1 MQENVPS
8 GAIQLKKKICIFE
21 KHEKTSGRC
30 IIALIFNVFTL
41 ANIVFFFFCFLIH
54 IAYDG
59 GMEWYVWYSSLIIL
73 VANFIKRDYF
83 FILMPL
89 LY

>member
-1 MQENVPS
+1 MCSHLQ
-8 GAIQLKKKICIFE
+8 
-21 KHEKTSGRC
+21 T
-30 IIALIFNVFTL
+30 
-41 ANIVFFFFCFLIH
+41 FFFLIH

-59 GMEWYVWYSSLIIL
+59 GMEWYVWYYSLIIL
-73 VANFIKRDYF
+73 VANFIKGDYF

>member
-1 MQENVPS
+1 MQENVTS

-41 ANIVFFFFCFLIH
+41 ANIFFFVF
-54 IAYDG
+54 
-59 GMEWYVWYSSLIIL
+59 
-73 VANFIKRDYF
+73 
-83 FILMPL
+83 
-89 LY
+89 